1 MNVCSKILLIFFGI
15 NSKYFVDIFC
25 LAVSSIIPYLVGF
38 RKSIWSFPFVA
49 VPNFSLDYFD
59 F

>member
-1 MNVCSKILLIFFGI
+1 MNICSTILLISFGI
-15 NSKYFVDIFC
+15 NSKYLVDVFC
-25 LAVSSIIPYLVGF
+25 PAVSSIIPYLVGF
-38 RKSIWSFPFVA
+38 GKSIWSLPVA